1 MRPED
6 CWTDGRPTFEAW
18 EKLGPRA
25 LLGRMLTDVADDAAK
40 RAPEER
46 PSPRGRVLTAE
57 QLERRAETDA
67 IDQKLVA
74 RAQAGDRDAL
84 GELLHKYGPGLYR
97 SVLLPRMGS
106 EANAKEALAETYAK
120 VVANISKFT
129 WQNVG
134 FYPWLRMVAMRV
146 ALDLLRAK
154 KRLVLFED
162 GDLEREIE
170 ASQTA
175 TPVEQR
181 ISDARDREAAR
192 LKVEAALDRIHVR
205 YATAIRLRVLE
216 ERPREDV
223 AATLGVTV
231 STFDVLLHR
240 AIASLRKTLDAAKA
254 DEVGDG

>member
-1 MRPED
+1 MV
-6 CWTDGRPTFEAW
+6 PTFEAW
-18 EKLGPRA
+18 EKLGPRPF
-25 LLGRMLTDVADDAAK
+25 LGRMLSPVADDAAK
-40 RAPEER
+40 TEER
-46 PSPRGRVLTAE
+46 RGRPLTAE
-57 QLERRAETDA
+57 QLEKRAETDA

-97 SVLLPRMGS
+97 SVLLPRMGN

-134 FYPWLRMVAMRV
+134 FYPWLRMVALRT

-154 KRLVLFED
+154 KRMVLFED

-170 ASQTA
+170 AGQTS

-192 LKVEAALDRIHVR
+192 TKVEEALGRINAR
-205 YATAIRLRVLE
+205 YATAIRLRILE
-216 ERPREDV
+216 DRPREEV
-223 AATLGVTV
+223 AKTLGVTV

-240 AIASLRKTLDAAKA
+240 AIASLRKSLEPGTR
-254 DEVGDG
+254 DE